1 MLTGRRVVPTVSS
14 YVKNHGKTMKDR
26 TLPARKS
33 ISTTRHGHGQSKSSA
48 LLRRVLAATCALA
61 MALPVMSSPADA
73 QGRKI
78 PLVRD
83 AETEELLRDYAE
95 PIFKVAGIARSK
107 PEIILVNE
115 KSFNAFV
122 PDSNRMFINIGVI
135 MESKT
140 PGEVIGVIA
149 HETGHIEGRHLVRMR
164 SAAANSQIMS
174 VIGMLLGAGAVVA
187 GAAGGGEI
195 TQGGVAAA
203 MGAGALGQRSFLAY
217 RRGEEAAADKAALRY
232 LNATRQSGKGL
243 LATFERFAEE
253 QMFSARFTD
262 PYAISHPMARDRLRS
277 LEASVKKSKFYNAQ
291 PPKTLVFRHE
301 MIRAKLLAFTSHPN
315 VVTRRYPRK
324 DRSMPAQYARA
335 IAAMKRDRRGSIKQ
349 IDALIRQMPNNPY
362 FHELKGQA
370 LIEGGRPRQAVA
382 PFRKALALRPNE
394 GQFLI
399 WLGYAMVGANDPGLL
414 PEAEKILRKG
424 VRQDPNSRI
433 GYSQLAIAHARQGET
448 AQADL
453 ATAKGLMIGGDFG
466 AAKRYAARAQKKLKR
481 GSPAWLQADDILSY
495 NPPNIERR

>member
-1 MLTGRRVVPTVSS
+1 MTERHAVPTVGS
-14 YVKNHGKTMKDR
+14 YVKNYGTTMRDR
-26 TLPARKS
+26 TLPAR
-33 ISTTRHGHGQSKSSA
+33 TRTSEKTQGDGRSKLSGF
-48 LLRRVLAATCALA
+48 LRRALAAACALVLA
-61 MALPVMSSPADA
+61 LPIMPSPADA

-83 AETEELLRDYAE
+83 SETEELLRDYAK
-95 PIFKVAGIARSK
+95 PIFEVAGIARSE
-107 PEIILVNE
+107 PEIILVND

-135 MESKT
+135 MQSKS

-203 MGAGALGQRSFLAY
+203 MGAGAIGQRSFLAY

-232 LNATRQSGKGL
+232 LNATRQSAKGL
-243 LATFERFAEE
+243 LTTFERFAEE
-253 QMFSARFTD
+253 QMFSARFAD

-277 LEASVKKSKFYNAQ
+277 LSASVKKSKYYNVQ
-291 PPKTLVFRHE
+291 PPKNLVFRHE
-301 MIRAKLLAFTSHPN
+301 MVQAKLLAFTSHPN
-315 VVTRRYPRK
+315 VVARRYPRK

-335 IAAMKRDRRGSIKQ
+335 IAAMKRDRRGSVKQ

-362 FHELKGQA
+362 FYELKGQA

-382 PFRKALALRPNE
+382 PFRKALSLRPNE

-399 WLGYAMVGANDPGLL
+399 WLGYALVGSNDPALL
-414 PEAEKILRKG
+414 PEAERILRKG

-433 GYSQLAIAHARQGET
+433 GFSQLAIAHARQGET

-453 ATAKGLMIGGDFG
+453 ATARGLMVGGDFG

-481 GSPAWLQADDILSY
+481 GSPAWLQADDILAY
-495 NPPNIERR
+495 KPPQVQRR